1 MLISLHSSKY
11 FSRPS
16 DLGVLLSFPVDV
28 ASGRI
33 FYLKT
38 KQNMC
43 ACTCVRADT
52 CWQEQGGK
60 RTGLGVHT
68 HLLPYLRH
76 GLSSVVH
83 CCTCQDSWPAS
94 KGFSYSEGGILH
106 FWIGFWTKNV
116 LSFATEDISEAS
128 GETWIRPAALVT
140 EGTHIQWGAPSQNIP
155 IRHKL
160 YPNTYFHREILY

>member
-43 ACTCVRADT
+43 ICTCVRADT

-60 RTGLGVHT
+60 STGLGVHT

-106 FWIGFWTKNV
+106 FWIG
-116 LSFATEDISEAS
+116 SFHLQQRTSVRHQVRP
-128 GETWIRPAALVT
+128 WIRPAALVT
-140 EGTHIQWGAPSQNIP
+140 EGTYIQWGAPSQNIPP

>member
-68 HLLPYLRH
+68 YLLPYLRH
-76 GLSSVVH
+76 GLSFVVH

-94 KGFSYSEGGILH
+94 QRVFL
-106 FWIGFWTKNV
+106 
-116 LSFATEDISEAS
+116 
-128 GETWIRPAALVT
+128 
-140 EGTHIQWGAPSQNIP
+140 QWGWDFAFLDWVLNQKRPFICNRGHQWG
-155 IRHKL
+155 IRWDL
-160 YPNTYFHREILY
+160 NTACSFGNRRDPHTVGCSLPEYSPH